1 MLDTDPLSD
10 MGFATSLSQSF
21 YTFKRFCWRIKL
33 LILRK
38 TNILIFFKSIML
50 LVLCLRNFHHIL
62 DLEDFLC
69 FPLKVL

>member
-21 YTFKRFCWRIKL
+21 YTLKRFCWRKKL

-38 TNILIFFKSIML
+38 TNILIFFKKYHAFGVVSKK
-50 LVLCLRNFHHIL
+50 
-62 DLEDFLC
+62 FL
-69 FPLKVL
+69 PHPGS